1 MHVLREIV
9 WSLEE
14 GVVLICFSQS
24 WLDWKDSHTL
34 SINLIDWDRTWH
46 PEPNA
51 HAHVGD
57 LTLGSVALTVV
68 ADGSF
73 EIGPYVHQ
81 VATTV
86 GRDTTMY
93 AVAVL

>member
-1 MHVLREIV
+1 M

-24 WLDWKDSHTL
+24 WLDWKDSHTR

-51 HAHVGD
+51 HVGD
-57 LTLGSVALTVV
+57 LTLRSVALTVV
-68 ADGSF
+68 ADERSF
-73 EIGPYVHQ
+73 EIGPCTRTYIQ
-81 VATTV
+81 VAMAV
-86 GRDTTMY
+86 RRDTTQY
-93 AVAVL
+93 LYIQ

>member
-24 WLDWKDSHTL
+24 WLDWKDSHTR

-51 HAHVGD
+51 HVGD
-57 LTLGSVALTVV
+57 LTLRSVALTVV
-68 ADGSF
+68 ADERSF
-73 EIGPYVHQ
+73 EIGPCTRTCTYIQ
-81 VATTV
+81 VAVAV
-86 GRDTTMY
+86 GRDNTT
-93 AVAVL
+93 

>member
-1 MHVLREIV
+1 M

-24 WLDWKDSHTL
+24 WLDWKDSHTR
-34 SINLIDWDRTWH
+34 SINLIDWNRRTWH

-51 HAHVGD
+51 HVGD
-57 LTLGSVALTVV
+57 LTPRSVALTVV
-68 ADGSF
+68 ADEHSF
-73 EIGPYVHQ
+73 EIGPCTRTYIQ
-81 VATTV
+81 VAMAV